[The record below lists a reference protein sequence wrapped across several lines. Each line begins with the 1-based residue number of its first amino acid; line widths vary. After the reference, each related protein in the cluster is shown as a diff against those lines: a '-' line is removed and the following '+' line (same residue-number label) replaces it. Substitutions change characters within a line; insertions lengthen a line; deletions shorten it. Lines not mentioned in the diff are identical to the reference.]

1 MFGRFL
7 GLRSFD
13 SLEGPLHYKQASIP
27 IAFGGI
33 GFILIATIAP
43 TTYLGS

>member
-1 MFGRFL
+1 MFGHFL

-13 SLEGPLHYKQASIP
+13 TLEGPLHYKQAFIP

-33 GFILIATIAP
+33 GLILIATIAS
-43 TTYLGS
+43 TTYLRS